1 MESQAIIQKQ
11 QIRMA
16 CEVRLG
22 RRLSDQEFERVLYMG
37 NGVFWDYKRGVIDP
51 YDLAT
56 LQSRQQMVIEWGGS
70 QHPTKTTTT
79 LPFYAYSSSSFSHN
93 HNNVATS

>member
-1 MESQAIIQKQ
+1 MTSWL
-11 QIRMA
+11 A
-16 CEVRLG
+16 CEVRLV
-22 RRLSDQEFERVLYMG
+22 RRLADQEFERVLYMG

-70 QHPTKTTTT
+70 QRPIKTTTT
-79 LPFYAYSSSSFSHN
+79 LPLYVSSSSLFSRN
-93 HNNVATS
+93 HNNVTTS